1 MKPTSTTNPLTE
13 LHFQPSSTEMAVQ
26 TQTHTHTHTKRMN
39 ERKSMSICGIQWLTR
54 TKYAQVN
61 SS

>member
-1 MKPTSTTNPLTE
+1 MKPTSTTNPLTK
-13 LHFQPSSTEMAVQ
+13 LHFQPSSTEMAV
-26 TQTHTHTHTKRMN
+26 HTHTNIHKKRMN
-39 ERKSMSICGIQWLTR
+39 ERKSMSICGVQELTR